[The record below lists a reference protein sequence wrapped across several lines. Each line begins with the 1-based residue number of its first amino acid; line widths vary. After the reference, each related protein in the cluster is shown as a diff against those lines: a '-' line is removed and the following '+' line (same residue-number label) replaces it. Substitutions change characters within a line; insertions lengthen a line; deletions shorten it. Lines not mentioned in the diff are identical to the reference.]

1 LTYKE
6 HFLPHASL
14 HNAYPME
21 LNFTAIPWVASCKY
35 MQMSLE
41 ILLLQLACL
50 LLFSRSQY
58 SSMKLWA
65 FWPLSIL
72 LA

>member
-41 ILLLQLACL
+41 LLLQLACL
-50 LLFSRSQY
+50 LACF
-58 SSMKLWA
+58 
-65 FWPLSIL
+65 
-72 LA
+72 LASVFKVSTFLP

>member
-6 HFLPHASL
+6 DFFPHAYL

-35 MQMSLE
+35 MQMSSRTVAVA
-41 ILLLQLACL
+41 ACL
-50 LLFSRSQY
+50 LASVF
-58 SSMKLWA
+58 KVW
-65 FWPLSIL
+65 
-72 LA
+72 